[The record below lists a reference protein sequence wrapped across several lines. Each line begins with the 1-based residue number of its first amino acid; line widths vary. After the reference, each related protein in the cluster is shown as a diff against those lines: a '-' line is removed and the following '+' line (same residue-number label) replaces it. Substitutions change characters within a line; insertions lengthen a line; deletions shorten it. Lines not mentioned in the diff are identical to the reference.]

1 MSNTATLPRDLL
13 PAEEDFSPPQEHV
26 EETALLKRIYHFT
39 NPAEAERFLLAHG
52 ELIPYLFEIDKQ
64 IKRVFGESIVD
75 VCLEHASD
83 PEEDYEGLFVIVK
96 THLSPEE
103 ALDLLDKF
111 DDEWFLDY
119 VPPEIGSILTVGVEP
134 V

>member
-1 MSNTATLPRDLL
+1 MSNTTTLPRDLL
-13 PAEEDFSPPQEHV
+13 PTEEDFSPLQEDV
-26 EETALLKRIYHFT
+26 EEMALLKRIYHFT
-39 NPAEAERFLLAHG
+39 NPTEAGRFLLAHD

-96 THLSPEE
+96 TNLSSEE
-103 ALDLLDKF
+103 SLDLLDKF
-111 DDEWFLDY
+111 DFEWFLEN
-119 VPPEIGSILTVGVEP
+119 VSTEVGLMLTVGVEP